1 MWWYLFVTF
10 FGVKM
15 KRIIEY
21 LKARNQELRDNAILN
36 FMVLDLKGVDRMI
49 CENEKTIEEVEG
61 IIFSDKCNRH
71 REGGEDDIEQMR
83 R

>member
-1 MWWYLFVTF
+1 
-10 FGVKM
+10 
-15 KRIIEY
+15 
-21 LKARNQELRDNAILN
+21 
-36 FMVLDLKGVDRMI
+36 MI